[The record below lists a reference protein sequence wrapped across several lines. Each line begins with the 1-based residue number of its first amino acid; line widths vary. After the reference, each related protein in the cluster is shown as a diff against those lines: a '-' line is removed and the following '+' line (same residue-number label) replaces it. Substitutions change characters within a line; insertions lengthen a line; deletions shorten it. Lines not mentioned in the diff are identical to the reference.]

1 VRAVSQR
8 EQADAFIKQME
19 EFSETM
25 KRSVG
30 VPAIIDPRSG
40 ITMWYDQREL
50 KLRYILGVERIKKF
64 FEALS
69 EGKVLAT
76 RCKATGTILFPP
88 QVDCPEAPGSEV
100 EWVEMPV
107 EGELLTWTV
116 INIKPYSFSHYDDYI
131 VGVAR
136 MANGVNVLAWVRCRD
151 PSKLKPGMKVKLAV
165 VKREPEGYL
174 TYELEPVEC

>member
-1 VRAVSQR
+1 MSQR
-8 EQADAFIKQME
+8 EQIEAFLKQVE
-19 EFSETM
+19 EFAELM

-30 VPAIIDPRSG
+30 IPAVIDQKSG
-40 ITMWYDQREL
+40 ATLWYDQREL
-50 KLRYILGVERIKKF
+50 KLRYFISIERIKKF

-76 RCKATGTILFPP
+76 RCKATGRIMFPP

-100 EWVEMPV
+100 EWIEMPS

-116 INIKPYSFSHYDDYI
+116 INVKPYSFSHYDDYV

-151 PSKLKPGMKVKLAV
+151 PSKLKPGMKVKLV
-165 VKREPEGYL
+165 VVRREPEGYL
-174 TYELEPVEC
+174 TYELEPIE